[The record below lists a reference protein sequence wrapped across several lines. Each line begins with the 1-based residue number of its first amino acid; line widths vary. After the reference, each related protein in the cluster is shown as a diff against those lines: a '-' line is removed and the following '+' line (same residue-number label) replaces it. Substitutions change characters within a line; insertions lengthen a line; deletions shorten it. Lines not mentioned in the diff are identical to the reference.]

1 MVLKDT
7 DARYTRKSNETNDSA
22 YADSIHVGIE
32 LSVHK
37 TVFGDNLFMFSD
49 GSVSSGTVQMR
60 KENRSLRRHGTAEPH
75 DQ

>member
-7 DARYTRKSNETNDSA
+7 DARYTRRSNETNDSA
-22 YADSIHVGIE
+22 YADSIHVGKE

-49 GSVSSGTVQMR
+49 GSVSSGIVQMR
-60 KENRSLRRHGTAEPH
+60 KENRFLRRHGTAAFP